1 MDTLAIRTRRDHT
14 SEGGARD
21 NTRGLVR
28 GKALVTGPVQA
39 GPVLLFR
46 AFFKWCLCLV
56 AIVLMPVAVMAEPLT
71 LPSGQ
76 PFAPVDILW
85 EAPAGEQ
92 VLVIRLLTPEIARDG
107 VARSY
112 ESVEADFE
120 AVCTALGLPV
130 ISATGEDITQIL
142 VVMMDRIVTRGIP
155 DPEAT
160 QFIGEFSV
168 DENRCILEFF

>member
-1 MDTLAIRTRRDHT
+1 MRILAIRTRRDHT

-21 NTRGLVR
+21 NTRGLGN

-39 GPVLLFR
+39 GPVHFLG
-46 AFFKWCLCLV
+46 AFIRSCLCAV
-56 AIVLMPVAVMAEPLT
+56 AFVLTSVAAFAEPLI

-76 PFAPVDILW
+76 PSAPVDILW
-85 EAPAGEQ
+85 EAPAGET
-92 VLVIRLLTPEIARDG
+92 VLVIRFLTPEIAREG

-120 AVCTALGLPV
+120 AICDAIGLPM
-130 ISATGEDITQIL
+130 IFATDEQINQIL
-142 VVMMDRIVTRGIP
+142 VVMMDRNVTRGIP

-168 DENRCILEFF
+168 NENRCILEFF

>member
-1 MDTLAIRTRRDHT
+1 MEILAIRTRRDHT

-28 GKALVTGPVQA
+28 GRALVTGPVQA

-85 EAPAGEQ
+85 EAPAGEP

-112 ESVEADFE
+112 ESVEADFD
-120 AVCTALGLPV
+120 AVCAAIALPL
-130 ISATGEDITQIL
+130 ISATGEQINQIL
-142 VVMMDRIVTRGIP
+142 VVMMDRNVVRGIP

>member
-1 MDTLAIRTRRDHT
+1 MTALMIRTRRDRT

-21 NTRGLVR
+21 NTRGLVS
-28 GKALVTGPVQA
+28 GKALVTGPAQA
-39 GPVLLFR
+39 GPVQLFK
-46 AFFKWCLCLV
+46 AFLRSFCV
-56 AIVLMPVAVMAEPLT
+56 AASCALTPIAAFAEPLT

-85 EAPAGEQ
+85 EAPAGET
-92 VLVIRLLTPEIARDG
+92 VLVIRLLTPEIARSG
-107 VARSY
+107 AARSY
-112 ESVEADFE
+112 DSVEADFE
-120 AVCTALGLPV
+120 AVCAALGLPV
-130 ISATGEDITQIL
+130 ISVTGEDITQIL